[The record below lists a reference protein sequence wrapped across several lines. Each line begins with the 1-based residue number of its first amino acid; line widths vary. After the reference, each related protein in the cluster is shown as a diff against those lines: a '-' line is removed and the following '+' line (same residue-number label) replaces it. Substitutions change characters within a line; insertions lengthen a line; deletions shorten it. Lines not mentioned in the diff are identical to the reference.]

1 MALLAG
7 PTIRVPNQTA
17 SAFGH
22 RLVNRLQTTSVA
34 NVPPSRSVYVA
45 PYSAVLTLGKRIHF
59 CSSLLSLPLCRAVL
73 DGISWTRCI
82 RHHQHFFQP
91 MCSTMSSVVS
101 LVVFFLTVTGNVP
114 VISGSVSSVTDSGPM
129 LQIVEMRVPAVVEDG
144 SATSVVLD
152 CDYVLRSA
160 DKKSELVVQWYF
172 QNGSSPVYQWIPGKR
187 PQDLGVLKGRLNLD
201 YRASNDPH
209 KRHRA
214 LEILKPTYELS
225 GVYRCKVATVE
236 EEAVAARTM
245 IIYTPARNLEIWH
258 QKMSFDAVNVT
269 CRVEGISPRPRLQ
282 LYRGDRPGVEMDG
295 MPAEVVNRRGLYDVT
310 LYRVV
315 HDRSLRQET
324 IFECVLSIPATQYQ
338 IARRLI
344 YYPGPAPIRS
354 SSSSMSSGQTASR
367 NAYYL
372 NASSIWMNGRLLLFL
387 VLVLASCVGIV

>member
-1 MALLAG
+1 MCF
-7 PTIRVPNQTA
+7 TM
-17 SAFGH
+17 F
-22 RLVNRLQTTSVA
+22 SV
-34 NVPPSRSVYVA
+34 
-45 PYSAVLTLGKRIHF
+45 I
-59 CSSLLSLPLCRAVL
+59 
-73 DGISWTRCI
+73 
-82 RHHQHFFQP
+82 
-91 MCSTMSSVVS
+91 S
-101 LVVFFLTVTGNVP
+101 LVVFSTVTGNVP
-114 VISGSVSSVTDSGPM
+114 VVSGSVSSVTDSGPM

-144 SATSVVLD
+144 SATSVILD

-282 LYRGDRPGVEMDG
+282 LYRGDRPGLEMDG

-354 SSSSMSSGQTASR
+354 SSSSMSSDLIGFRSFREFLVFPGR
-367 NAYYL
+367 NPIRETL
-372 NASSIWMNGRLLLFL
+372 EKTPQPSSIYHCQQNHFACTFL
-387 VLVLASCVGIV
+387 PREKKNSYRKETTSHL

>member
-1 MALLAG
+1 M
-7 PTIRVPNQTA
+7 
-17 SAFGH
+17 
-22 RLVNRLQTTSVA
+22 
-34 NVPPSRSVYVA
+34 
-45 PYSAVLTLGKRIHF
+45 
-59 CSSLLSLPLCRAVL
+59 L
-73 DGISWTRCI
+73 DGILWIRCI
-82 RHHQHFFQP
+82 RHRQRSVYHRPTGLNMSPLVFVLLFF
-91 MCSTMSSVVS
+91 
-101 LVVFFLTVTGNVP
+101 TVTGNVP
-114 VISGSVSSVTDSGPM
+114 AVCGSVSGVTDSGPM
-129 LQIVEMRVPAVVEDG
+129 LQIVEMRVPSVVEDG
-144 SATSVVLD
+144 SATSVILD

-245 IIYTPARNLEIWH
+245 IVYTPARNLEIWH

-269 CRVEGISPRPRLQ
+269 CRVEGISPRPKLQ

-354 SSSSMSSGQTASR
+354 SSSSSSSISSGRNPIKKNPPDCSTYTTAGYCAYTHSPRRRYSR
-367 NAYYL
+367 LKQNKTSQL
-372 NASSIWMNGRLLLFL
+372 RNSITKGTKQKKCRHILP
-387 VLVLASCVGIV
+387 AAR